1 MSPSRLPES
10 LSDGPF
16 STARALALGVR
27 PGRLRGRDLASPFH
41 GVRVPATNARDD
53 ARERALALAP
63 ALRPGWCFSH
73 VTALLLWGLPL
84 PLSASGMQA
93 PVHVGVPGGRGPRRP
108 GVVGHDLA
116 GDVSHVEV
124 AGLPVVDPVSAWC
137 QSATLLPL
145 DALVAVGDGL
155 AGSWSPHAAARGRP
169 MAELAAAVDARAGT
183 RGAGRL
189 RDALALV
196 RPRVESPKETELRL
210 LLLRAGLPEPEVN
223 VKRRD
228 ALGRYLGK
236 PDLSWATH
244 LVSAE
249 YEGDEHR
256 SDPHRWRNDID
267 RVERFTDAGWR
278 VVRVTQRDL
287 HGAGAER
294 LILRLSRLLV
304 S

>member
-1 MSPSRLPES
+1 
-10 LSDGPF
+10 
-16 STARALALGVR
+16 
-27 PGRLRGRDLASPFH
+27 
-41 GVRVPATNARDD
+41 
-53 ARERALALAP
+53 
-63 ALRPGWCFSH
+63 
-73 VTALLLWGLPL
+73 
-84 PLSASGMQA
+84 
-93 PVHVGVPGGRGPRRP
+93 
-108 GVVGHDLA
+108 
-116 GDVSHVEV
+116 
-124 AGLPVVDPVSAWC
+124 
-137 QSATLLPL
+137 
-145 DALVAVGDGL
+145 
-155 AGSWSPHAAARGRP
+155 
-169 MAELAAAVDARAGT
+169 MAELAAAVEARAGT
-183 RGAGRL
+183 RGVGRL
-189 RDALALV
+189 RDALTLV

-228 ALGRYLGK
+228 PLGRYLGQ
-236 PDLSWATH
+236 PDLSWEGC

-287 HGAGAER
+287 HGAAAER

>member
-10 LSDGPF
+10 LRDGPF
-16 STARALALGVR
+16 STAGALARGVG

-41 GVRVPATNARDD
+41 GVRVPATNALDD
-53 ARERALALAP
+53 ARERVLALAP
-63 ALRPGWCFSH
+63 VLRPGWCFSH

-84 PLSASGMQA
+84 SLSASGRQA
-93 PVHVGVPGGRGPRRP
+93 PIHVGVPGGRGPRRP

-116 GDVSHVEV
+116 GDISHFEV

-137 QSATLLPL
+137 QSAALLSL
-145 DALVAVGDGL
+145 DALVAVGDAL
-155 AGSWSPHAAARGRP
+155 AGSWSPHPAARGRP
-169 MAELAAAVDARAGT
+169 MAELATGVEARAGT
-183 RGAGRL
+183 RRAGRL
-189 RDALALV
+189 REALCLV

-210 LLLRAGLPEPEVN
+210 LLVRAGLPEPEVN
-223 VKRRD
+223 VKQRD
-228 ALGRYLGK
+228 AAGRYLGK
-236 PDLSWATH
+236 PDLSWAGH

-267 RVERFTDAGWR
+267 RAERFTDAGWR
-278 VVRVTQRDL
+278 MIRVTQRDL

-304 S
+304 L

>member
-10 LSDGPF
+10 ISDGPF
-16 STARALALGVR
+16 STARALALGVG
-27 PGRLRGRDLASPFH
+27 PGRLRGRDLASPFR
-41 GVRVPATNARDD
+41 GVRVLATNALDD
-53 ARERALALAP
+53 ARGRALALTP

-84 PLSASGMQA
+84 PLSASGRQA

-155 AGSWSPHAAARGRP
+155 AGSWSPNAAARGRP
-169 MAELAAAVDARAGT
+169 MAGLAAAVDARAGT

-236 PDLSWATH
+236 PDLSWAKH

-294 LILRLSRLLV
+294 LVVRLSRLLV